1 MRITGLGEFGLIE
14 RFRKSIKIDPKFVIK
29 GSGDDCAVLSFEK
42 DKYQLFTCDMLVEG
56 VDFRKNENPYLVG
69 RKSLAVS
76 ISDIAACGGL
86 PRHCLISLG
95 APKDTSVGFLD
106 RLFKGMV
113 DIAGKFKINIVGGDL
128 SRAKQLTID
137 VSMLGIVEKK
147 FLVLRS
153 GAKNGD
159 IIFVTGPLGG
169 SIKGKHLKFIPRL
182 KEARLLVKNF
192 KVNSMIDISDGLA
205 QDLAHILEESG
216 CGALLY
222 EGLIPLS
229 REAKGLNDAL
239 HSGED
244 FELLFTV
251 GHEQAKK
258 LFKESHLH
266 YKPIGEITEKRY
278 GLTLIDKRGRE
289 KTIKPEGFRHF

>member
-1 MRITGLGEFGLIE
+1 MIE
-14 RFRKSIKIDPKFVIK
+14 RFRKSIKIDPKLVIK

-86 PRHCLISLG
+86 PLHCLVSLG
-95 APKDTSVGFLD
+95 MPKETSVEFLD
-106 RLFKGMV
+106 RLFKGMA

-128 SRAKQLTID
+128 SRARQLTID
-137 VSMLGIVEKK
+137 VSMLGVVEKK
-147 FLVLRS
+147 RLVLRS

-159 IIFVTGPLGG
+159 IIFVTGKLGG
-169 SIKGKHLKFIPRL
+169 SIKGKHLKFIPRV

-192 KVNSMIDISDGLA
+192 KVNAMIDISDGLS
-205 QDLAHILEESG
+205 QDLAHVLKASN
-216 CGALLY
+216 CGAVLY
-222 EGLIPLS
+222 ESLIPIS
-229 REAKGLNDAL
+229 REAKGLSDAL

-251 GHEQAKK
+251 AHGQAKK
-258 LFKESHLH
+258 LFKKNYLH
-266 YKPIGEITEKRY
+266 CWPIGEITEKKY
-278 GLTLIDKRGRE
+278 GLALIDKKGRE
-289 KTIKPEGFRHF
+289 KTIRPEGFRHF

>member
-1 MRITGLGEFGLIE
+1 LIE
-14 RFRKSIKIDPKFVIK
+14 RFRKSIKIDPKLVIK

-86 PRHCLISLG
+86 PLHCLVSLG
-95 APKDTSVGFLD
+95 MPKETSVEFLD
-106 RLFKGMV
+106 RLFKGMA

-128 SRAKQLTID
+128 SRARQLTID
-137 VSMLGIVEKK
+137 VSMLGVVEKK
-147 FLVLRS
+147 RLVLRS

-159 IIFVTGPLGG
+159 IIFVTGKLGG
-169 SIKGKHLKFIPRL
+169 SIKGKHLKFIPRV

-192 KVNSMIDISDGLA
+192 KVNAMIDISDGLS
-205 QDLAHILEESG
+205 QDLAHVLKASN
-216 CGALLY
+216 CGAVLY
-222 EGLIPLS
+222 ESLIPIS
-229 REAKGLNDAL
+229 REAKGLSDAL

-251 GHEQAKK
+251 AHGQAKK
-258 LFKESHLH
+258 LFKKNYLH
-266 YKPIGEITEKRY
+266 CWPIGEITEKKY
-278 GLTLIDKRGRE
+278 GLALIDKKGRE
-289 KTIKPEGFRHF
+289 KTIRPEGFRHF